1 MLGAIFASS
10 SLSVGCCVNT
20 LYKPPLGQKTRP
32 IGKSYVSIVDG
43 EKSAFEQ
50 GHKHRQNGH
59 KNPATSMVSAFADK
73 GRRRQLMRKY

>member
-1 MLGAIFASS
+1 MFSASS

-43 EKSAFEQ
+43 EKSAF
-50 GHKHRQNGH
+50 
-59 KNPATSMVSAFADK
+59 
-73 GRRRQLMRKY
+73 